1 MPCPAFVLAETGYP
15 KGVGG
20 TARQAV
26 RIDGVNGCGLSGTT
40 NIPRLRK
47 KRGRPGNPHGVI
59 GYRDWP
65 RLETSRMEWIL
76 TGEGEFFG
84 AGFEAHEEASRSF
97 FAAGVTMG
105 LTLLAVGLMH
115 SA

>member
-1 MPCPAFVLAETGYP
+1 
-15 KGVGG
+15 
-20 TARQAV
+20 
-26 RIDGVNGCGLSGTT
+26 
-40 NIPRLRK
+40 
-47 KRGRPGNPHGVI
+47 
-59 GYRDWP
+59 
-65 RLETSRMEWIL
+65 MEWIL